1 MPTLW
6 GHIRIVALFFAPTFV
21 GIKRPAL
28 SSGTNYVGTKNQC
41 PQFCFDPTGNSTWEY
56 NSIVM
61 WAHIE
66 KGMWGQNRT
75 VASVWG
81 HNSIVL

>member
-1 MPTLW
+1 MW
-6 GHIRIVALFFAPTFV
+6 AQKISVHISVLTPQ
-21 GIKRPAL
+21 
-28 SSGTNYVGTKNQC
+28 GTW
-41 PQFCFDPTGNSTWEY
+41 DY